1 MKVFGRQIEPLLF
14 WWKLGVVIAFLFLIG
29 SISWL
34 IFQGVL
40 ICQAYAEGDLAYIDW
55 KFWRYA
61 SYCGCLFYPGGFPAS
76 GTVYLVPWFLIRD
89 EIHKADR

>member
-1 MKVFGRQIEPLLF
+1 MGAVYERIRATDETFVILV
-14 WWKLGVVIAFLFLIG
+14 KLGVVIAYLFLIG

-40 ICQAYAEGDLAYIDW
+40 ISQAYAEGDFAYIDW

-61 SYCGCLFYPGGFPAS
+61 AIAAVYFTLGGFLR
-76 GTVYLVPWFLIRD
+76 LVRFI
-89 EIHKADR
+89 

>member
-1 MKVFGRQIEPLLF
+1 MRMSGRQNESLVF
-14 WWKLGVVIAFLFLIG
+14 WWTLGVVIAFLFLIG

-40 ICQAYAEGDLAYIDW
+40 LYQAYWEGDFSYIDW

-61 SYCGCLFYPGGFPAS
+61 SIAAIYFTMGGF
-76 GTVYLVPWFLIRD
+76 LRLIRF
-89 EIHKADR
+89 I

>member
-1 MKVFGRQIEPLLF
+1 MNVFGRPIEPLLF

-29 SISWL
+29 SIAWL

-61 SYCGCLFYPGGFPAS
+61 FIAVVYFTLGGFLR
-76 GTVYLVPWFLIRD
+76 LVRFI
-89 EIHKADR
+89 

>member
-14 WWKLGVVIAFLFLIG
+14 WWKLGVVIAFLFLFG

-34 IFQGVL
+34 IFQGIL
-40 ICQAYAEGDLAYIDW
+40 IGQAYAEGDFSYIDW

-61 SYCGCLFYPGGFPAS
+61 LIAAVYFTLGGFLR
-76 GTVYLVPWFLIRD
+76 LVRFI
-89 EIHKADR
+89 